1 MSLDWDIAQLPLPFL
16 ISLFRDSMTL
26 HEFDAL
32 IDRMKLAFEYA
43 ENLGQYVDAAKVLYQ
58 MNEQLPDDLQL
69 TLDELEESD
78 AAKSFVMQYKSDMK
92 TAISEY
98 RERLMVF

>member
-16 ISLFRDSMTL
+16 IRFLRDPMTL
-26 HEFDAL
+26 QEFDAL

-69 TLDELEESD
+69 SLDDLEESD
-78 AAKSFVMQYKSDMK
+78 AAKSFVIQYKSDLK
-92 TAISEY
+92 IAISEY
-98 RERLMVF
+98 RQRLMVF